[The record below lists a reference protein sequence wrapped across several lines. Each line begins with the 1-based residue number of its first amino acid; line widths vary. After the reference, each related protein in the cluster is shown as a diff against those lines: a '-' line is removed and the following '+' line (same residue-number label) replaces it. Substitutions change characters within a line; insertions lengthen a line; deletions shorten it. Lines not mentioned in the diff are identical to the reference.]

1 MIDFAP
7 SARGANSPKG
17 LAPLAGG
24 SANERQEMAYEH
36 KLQAKLDY
44 FAKMKH
50 DAAMCLVEMGAK
62 LENEHVEP
70 DSKAGMIALVAYV
83 KRHQPTV
90 EEEITADMAWK
101 RWNEACIQHGKYLA
115 LMEAEKAQAGA
126 AAK

>member
-1 MIDFAP
+1 
-7 SARGANSPKG
+7 
-17 LAPLAGG
+17 
-24 SANERQEMAYEH
+24 MAYEH

-50 DAAMCLVEMGAK
+50 DAAMCLIEMGAK

-70 DSKAGMIALVAYV
+70 DSKAGMISLVAYV
-83 KRHQPTV
+83 KRHKPTV

-101 RWNEACIQHGKYLA
+101 RWNEACIHHGKYLA
-115 LMEAEKAQAGA
+115 IMEAEKAQAGM

>member
-1 MIDFAP
+1 
-7 SARGANSPKG
+7 
-17 LAPLAGG
+17 
-24 SANERQEMAYEH
+24 MAYEH

-70 DSKAGMIALVAYV
+70 DSKAGMISLVAYV
-83 KRHQPTV
+83 KRHKPTV

-115 LMEAEKAQAGA
+115 IMEAEKAQAGT